1 MYKSY
6 HRGKKYY
13 IAKMSSKVDCLDTAS
28 KIYWSKI
35 NTFLNKR
42 KIPNQTPH
50 LNGKLANGK
59 LQWQMAN
66 SYLLNSPPV

>member
-6 HRGKKYY
+6 HRGKKKYY
-13 IAKMSSKVDCLDTAS
+13 IAKISSKLDCPDTAS

-42 KIPNQTPH
+42 KTPNKPPQ
-50 LNGKLANGK
+50 LV
-59 LQWQMAN
+59 N
-66 SYLLNSPPV
+66 SKFLSDFPENEII